1 MPCLSV
7 SQSVSDVVAKSN
19 HLRVRSL
26 RCCYA
31 HDIEFWAIV
40 SVAGDMGYS
49 FLLSHSRVKLH
60 AKNVKSRN
68 LPSHSVVD

>member
-7 SQSVSDVVAKSN
+7 SQSVSDVVAKTN
-19 HLRVRSL
+19 LEFAVFAVAMPLILSL
-26 RCCYA
+26 R
-31 HDIEFWAIV
+31 AIV

-60 AKNVKSRN
+60 VKNVKSKN